1 MRAVPPPPP
10 GPRRHRLRAAVALVL
25 TLLTGVLAAAA
36 ADGRGAA
43 TPRCAGAAARVPGH
57 PCVNPALRTTATPS
71 PEDALLVPDA
81 PCTVAGPEPDLDPC
95 LFGRAPGEPAAATVA
110 LLGDS
115 HASHWR
121 AALAVAAARSGW
133 RGVSLT
139 KSSCPFSAASARIAP
154 EARVPCHDHNRAV
167 VAYLSAHPEI
177 RTVVVSAHAGA
188 RVLHPAGRGP
198 FATKIA
204 GYHAAWATLPASVR
218 HIVVLRDMPIHPLR
232 TTTCVEDAV
241 AAGLPPGTTCAVSR
255 RGALLPDAEAVAAA
269 RGTDPRARV
278 IDLTPFVCD
287 ATRCFPVVGGVLVNK
302 DADHLTRAFSASL
315 GPYLLQALAPIV
327 TAR

>member
-1 MRAVPPPPP
+1 MRAV
-10 GPRRHRLRAAVALVL
+10 RTLLAAVAVAVVVA
-25 TLLTGVLAAAA
+25 GAGHAAPP
-36 ADGRGAA
+36 
-43 TPRCAGAAARVPGH
+43 PRCAGAAARAPGH
-57 PCVNPALRTTATPS
+57 PCVNPALRTSVTPT
-71 PEDALLVPDA
+71 PDDALLVPDE
-81 PCTVAGPEPDLDPC
+81 PCTAVVPLVDPDPC
-95 LFGRAPGEPAAATVA
+95 LFGRPPGSPAAATVA

-139 KSSCPFSAASARIAP
+139 KSSCPFSYASARIAP

-167 VAYLSAHPEI
+167 VAYLTAHPEI

-188 RVLHPAGRGP
+188 RVLHAPGAAP

-204 GYHAAWATLPASVR
+204 GYHAAWEALPASVR
-218 HIVVLRDMPIHPLR
+218 HVVVLRDMPIHPLR
-232 TTTCVEDAV
+232 TAACVDEAV
-241 AAGLPPGTTCAVSR
+241 AAGRPPGTSCAVRR

-269 RGTDPRARV
+269 RSADPRVRV
-278 IDLTPFVCD
+278 VDLTPFVCD

-302 DADHLTRAFSASL
+302 DTDHLTRAFSASL

-327 TAR
+327 GER